1 MRERRGIIALV
12 FALVVVVFFA
22 GARITEAAEEE
33 PDEIAEA
40 MKTEILSEFDFSEL
54 DSSLREMFPGEKV
67 TFSDIVSSLISGGI
81 DDAGDMTAQFLKD
94 RIAYDFLY
102 NRKTI
107 VYIILAALV
116 AAVFSNFAD
125 AFQNRQISDI
135 SFHVIYMLLITLCL
149 TAFQTAVSGLEEKM
163 GLLTEFIRALAPA
176 YFMAMAFA
184 SGSAAA
190 LVFYNLILFLIY
202 IVELIIIHILLPAV
216 NIYVMICVLGS
227 LIEEDFL
234 SELAGLI
241 RKAVTWALHG
251 LLACVAGINIIQ
263 GLLAPAVDSVKRST
277 LTRTAEAVPWVGDLM
292 GGTAEILTGTVILIK
307 NGIGMAG
314 AVVALVI
321 CATPLLQMV
330 ITALMYKLAAA
341 LVQPVSDKRIISC
354 IRGVSEGYELLVRI
368 LFTAGALFLIT
379 IAVTA
384 SFTS

>member
-1 MRERRGIIALV
+1 
-12 FALVVVVFFA
+12 
-22 GARITEAAEEE
+22 
-33 PDEIAEA
+33 
-40 MKTEILSEFDFSEL
+40 
-54 DSSLREMFPGEKV
+54 
-67 TFSDIVSSLISGGI
+67 
-81 DDAGDMTAQFLKD
+81 
-94 RIAYDFLY
+94 
-102 NRKTI
+102 
-107 VYIILAALV
+107 
-116 AAVFSNFAD
+116 
-125 AFQNRQISDI
+125 
-135 SFHVIYMLLITLCL
+135 MLLITLCL

-202 IVELIIIHILLPAV
+202 MVELIIIHILLPAV

-314 AVVALVI
+314 AVVALII